1 MTEIDGNFNEQG
13 TERPLD
19 YAVFVDESVNP
30 EWRRDP
36 VNLLLVSIIA
46 LCAAG
51 LLLLLAVPLLAAVQ
65 SVVDIKLPGISNL
78 VAWLAGGF
86 KGLIL
91 VVTLA
96 VVGSGSY
103 LFLRHRLLHNIFL
116 YSEVGCPQCKEQDLI
131 RVRREKKDRFIE
143 HFGVPVR
150 RYVCRNC
157 SWGGLRIGGPYP
169 SEEKYGQLIEAF
181 DEKQWPSIWEI
192 NEMEQ
197 QKEEDLEDSA
207 VREHD

>member
-36 VNLLLVSIIA
+36 VNLLLVGIIA

-65 SVVDIKLPGISNL
+65 SVVGIKLPGISNL

-86 KGLIL
+86 
-91 VVTLA
+91 
-96 VVGSGSY
+96 
-103 LFLRHRLLHNIFL
+103 
-116 YSEVGCPQCKEQDLI
+116 
-131 RVRREKKDRFIE
+131 
-143 HFGVPVR
+143 
-150 RYVCRNC
+150 
-157 SWGGLRIGGPYP
+157 
-169 SEEKYGQLIEAF
+169 
-181 DEKQWPSIWEI
+181 
-192 NEMEQ
+192 
-197 QKEEDLEDSA
+197 
-207 VREHD
+207 